1 VEIDGE
7 LYWDG
12 GIESNTPL
20 RAVLDALPRADTLC
34 FMVDLFSPEGA
45 APRRMNEV
53 MPRQSDIAFASRSD
67 SSVAEFKEKHD
78 LRRAIAA
85 LYYALPEESRRDP
98 GIAALA
104 EQGCTTTMNVVR
116 LAYRASIPELDLKD
130 ADFSRSSIEDRMRAG
145 YEDTIARCSQ
155 LRSTIRAPHLS
166 GFSGVLIHD
175 LAHQI
180 MPESETGR
188 AA

>member
-1 VEIDGE
+1 
-7 LYWDG
+7 
-12 GIESNTPL
+12 
-20 RAVLDALPRADTLC
+20 
-34 FMVDLFSPEGA
+34 
-45 APRRMNEV
+45 MNEV

-85 LYYALPEESRRDP
+85 LYYHLPEEARSDP
-98 GIAALA
+98 AIAALA
-104 EQGCTTTMNVVR
+104 EQGCTTTMNIVR

-145 YEDTIARCSQ
+145 YEDTISRCSQ
-155 LRSTIRAPHLS
+155 LRKRIRAPHLS
-166 GFSGVLIHD
+166 GPSGVIIHD
-175 LAHQI
+175 LAHEI
-180 MPESETGR
+180 VLEPETEY